1 MQFKRHNQ
9 IGSWKR
15 IQNFHLMFKW
25 SNFSESLLVRSVYL
39 ITIPIVLVQIIGI
52 VIFFELHWDLVLKR
66 SAQSISNEIK
76 ILEMHKDSPSLN
88 NYVNTL
94 QIIRTD
100 NIDISEAEVVSNWIF
115 RKRIKNSLNQISGD
129 FEVLQN
135 QNHFIFF
142 DKKKLEYFYLVPK
155 KRVETKT
162 VAGFFLWTIA
172 VSIILSLISYLF
184 IKKQIQPLK
193 RLGIITRSFGRGIE
207 TPNLKPTGSSEVRGL
222 IKDFNNMHN
231 NINSTLDNQ
240 RNMLA
245 GISHDL
251 KTPLTRINLMI
262 DEINNETL
270 RNSISQNISDMNI
283 MLNHY
288 LDFIKNEKNE
298 NLDEINT
305 SNFISNIAQNYQK
318 LEVLV
323 NNENKIF
330 IRKNQIT
337 RAVMNILDNADK
349 FAEKIFISSNLINN
363 KWEIDIEDNG
373 PGTTL
378 SQEELI
384 RPFVKG
390 SDQLNQGTGLGLSIV
405 QKLIKLNNGEL
416 NFQKSSHGGLKVTVI
431 LQI

>member
-1 MQFKRHNQ
+1 MK
-9 IGSWKR
+9 S
-15 IQNFHLMFKW
+15 
-25 SNFSESLLVRSVYL
+25 SLS
-39 ITIPIVLVQIIGI
+39 
-52 VIFFELHWDLVLKR
+52 
-66 SAQSISNEIK
+66 
-76 ILEMHKDSPSLN
+76 
-88 NYVNTL
+88 
-94 QIIRTD
+94 
-100 NIDISEAEVVSNWIF
+100 
-115 RKRIKNSLNQISGD
+115 QISGN

-135 QNHFIFF
+135 KSYFIFF
-142 DKKKLEYFYLVPK
+142 DKKELEYFYLIPK

-162 VAGFFLWTIA
+162 VSGFFLWTIA
-172 VSIILSLISYLF
+172 ISIILSLISYLF
-184 IKKQIQPLK
+184 IKRQIQPLK

-262 DEINNETL
+262 EEINNEVL
-270 RNSISQNISDMNI
+270 RDSISQNISEMNI

-298 NLDEINT
+298 NLDEIST
-305 SNFISNIAQNYQK
+305 SNFISNIAQNYDK
-318 LEVLV
+318 LEILI
-323 NNENKIF
+323 NHESKIF

-337 RAVMNILDNADK
+337 RAIMNILDNANK
-349 FAEKIFISSNLINN
+349 FAEKIFINSNFSNN
-363 KWEIDIEDNG
+363 KWEIEIEDNG

-378 SQEELI
+378 SQEQML

>member
-1 MQFKRHNQ
+1 
-9 IGSWKR
+9 
-15 IQNFHLMFKW
+15 MFKW
-25 SNFSESLLVRSVYL
+25 KNFSESLLVRSVYL

-52 VIFFELHWDLVLKR
+52 IIFFELHWDLVLKR

-76 ILEMHKDSPSLN
+76 ILEMKKDSPSIN
-88 NYVNTL
+88 NYANTL

-100 NIDISEAEVVSNWIF
+100 NLDFSKTEEVSNWIF
-115 RKRIKNSLNQISGD
+115 KKRMKNSLNQLSGN

-135 QNHFIFF
+135 QTHFIFF
-142 DKKKLEYFYLVPK
+142 DKKKLEFFYLVPK

-162 VAGFFLWTIA
+162 VGGFFLWTIA

-207 TPNLKPTGSSEVRGL
+207 TPNLKPSGSSEVRDL

-262 DEINNETL
+262 EEINSETL
-270 RNSISQNISDMNI
+270 KNSISQNISEMNI

-305 SNFISNIAQNYQK
+305 SDFISNLTQNYPK
-318 LEVLV
+318 LQIL
-323 NNENKIF
+323 NNSSNQIF

-337 RAVMNILDNADK
+337 RAIMNILDNADK
-349 FAEKIFISSNLINN
+349 FAEKIFISSNISNN
-363 KWEIDIEDNG
+363 SWKIEIEDNG
-373 PGTTL
+373 PGTNL
-378 SQEELI
+378 SQEQLI

>member
-1 MQFKRHNQ
+1 MFKR
-9 IGSWKR
+9 
-15 IQNFHLMFKW
+15 

-39 ITIPIVLVQIIGI
+39 ITVPVVLVQIIGI

-76 ILEMHKDSPSLN
+76 ILEMQKDSPSLD
-88 NYVNTL
+88 NYANTL
-94 QIIRTD
+94 QIIR
-100 NIDISEAEVVSNWIF
+100 IDSFDIKDAKEVKNWIF
-115 RKRIKNSLNQISGD
+115 KKRMKNSLGQISED
-129 FEVLQN
+129 FKVLQN
-135 QNHFIFF
+135 QSHFIFF
-142 DKKKLEYFYLVPK
+142 DKKKLEYFYLIPK

-162 VAGFFLWTIA
+162 VGGFFLWTIA

-262 DEINNETL
+262 EELNNETL
-270 RNSISQNISDMNI
+270 KDSISQNISEMNI

-305 SNFISNIAQNYQK
+305 SNFISKIAQNYAK
-318 LEVLV
+318 LQILS
-323 NNENKIF
+323 NNESQMF

-337 RAVMNILDNADK
+337 RAIINILDNADK
-349 FAEKIFISSNLINN
+349 FAEKIFISSNILNN
-363 KWEIDIEDNG
+363 NWVIAIEDNG

-378 SQEELI
+378 SQEQLI

-390 SDQLNQGTGLGLSIV
+390 TDQLNQGTGLGLSIV

>member
-1 MQFKRHNQ
+1 M
-9 IGSWKR
+9 
-15 IQNFHLMFKW
+15 LKW
-25 SNFSESLLVRSVYL
+25 NNFSESLLVRSVYL

-52 VIFFELHWDLVLKR
+52 IIFFELHWDLVLKR

-76 ILEMHKDSPSLN
+76 ILEMKKDSPSIN
-88 NYVNTL
+88 NYANTL

-100 NIDISEAEVVSNWIF
+100 NLDFSKTEEVSNWIF
-115 RKRIKNSLNQISGD
+115 KKRMKNSLNQLSGN

-135 QNHFIFF
+135 QTHFIFF
-142 DKKKLEYFYLVPK
+142 DKKKLEFFYLVPK

-162 VAGFFLWTIA
+162 VGGFFLWTIA

-262 DEINNETL
+262 EEINSETL
-270 RNSISQNISDMNI
+270 KNSISQNISEMNI

-305 SNFISNIAQNYQK
+305 SDFISNLTQNYPK
-318 LEVLV
+318 LQILI
-323 NNENKIF
+323 NNSNQIF

-337 RAVMNILDNADK
+337 RAIMNILDNADK
-349 FAEKIFISSNLINN
+349 FAEKIFISSNILNN
-363 KWEIDIEDNG
+363 NWKIEIEDNG
-373 PGTTL
+373 PGTNL
-378 SQEELI
+378 SQEQLI

>member
-1 MQFKRHNQ
+1 M
-9 IGSWKR
+9 
-15 IQNFHLMFKW
+15 LKW

-39 ITIPIVLVQIIGI
+39 ITIPIVLIQIIGI
-52 VIFFELHWDLVLKR
+52 IIFFELHWDLVLKR

-76 ILEMHKDSPSLN
+76 ILEMQKDSPSLN
-88 NYVNTL
+88 NYANTL
-94 QIIRTD
+94 QIIKTD
-100 NIDISEAEVVSNWIF
+100 NVDITNAKEVSNWIF
-115 RKRIKNSLNQISGD
+115 KKRMRNSLKQISKNY
-129 FEVLQN
+129 EVLQDKN
-135 QNHFIFF
+135 YFIFF
-142 DKKKLEYFYLVPK
+142 DKKNSEYFYLIPR

-162 VAGFFLWTIA
+162 VSGFFLWTIA
-172 VSIILSLISYLF
+172 VSIILSIISYLF

-262 DEINNETL
+262 EEINNEAL
-270 RNSISQNISDMNI
+270 KDSISQNISEMNI

-305 SNFISNIAQNYQK
+305 ESFISKISQNYDK
-318 LEVLV
+318 LEILS
-323 NNENKIF
+323 NDENQIF

-349 FAEKIFISSNLINN
+349 FAKKVYLRSYFVNN
-363 KWEIDIEDNG
+363 KWVLEVEDNG

-378 SQEELI
+378 SQEQLI

-390 SDQLNQGTGLGLSIV
+390 SEQLNQGTGLGLSIV

-416 NFQKSSHGGLKVTVI
+416 NFQKSSYGGLKVSII
-431 LQI
+431 LKV

>member
-1 MQFKRHNQ
+1 M
-9 IGSWKR
+9 
-15 IQNFHLMFKW
+15 LKW

-66 SAQSISNEIK
+66 NAQSISNEIK
-76 ILEMHKDSPSLN
+76 ILELQKDSPLLD
-88 NYVNTL
+88 NYANTL

-100 NIDISEAEVVSNWIF
+100 KFDLSETEDVSNLIF
-115 RKRIKNSLNQISGD
+115 KKRMMNSLGQISSN
-129 FEVLQN
+129 FTVVQN
-135 QNHFIFF
+135 KKFFIFF
-142 DKKKLEYFYLVPK
+142 DQLNTNYYYLIPK
-155 KRVETKT
+155 KRVETNT
-162 VAGFFLWTIA
+162 VGGFFLWTIA
-172 VSIILSLISYLF
+172 ISVILSIISYLF

-262 DEINNETL
+262 EEINNESL
-270 RNSISQNISDMNI
+270 RSSISQNISEMNV

-288 LDFIKNEKNE
+288 LDFIKSEKNE

-305 SNFISNIAQNYQK
+305 ANFITRIGKNYKKLNI
-318 LEVLV
+318 L
-323 NNENKIF
+323 NNHECQIF

-337 RAVMNILDNADK
+337 RAIMNIIDNADK
-349 FAEKIFISSNLINN
+349 FAEKIFISSNILNN
-363 KWEIDIEDNG
+363 KWIIEIEDNG
-373 PGTTL
+373 PGTNL
-378 SQEELI
+378 SQEQLI
-384 RPFVKG
+384 SPFVKG
-390 SDQLNQGTGLGLSIV
+390 SDHLNQGTGLGLSIV

-416 NFQKSSHGGLKVTVI
+416 DFQKSSHGGLKVTVI

>member
-1 MQFKRHNQ
+1 
-9 IGSWKR
+9 
-15 IQNFHLMFKW
+15 MFKW
-25 SNFSESLLVRSVYL
+25 KNFSESLLVRSVYL

-52 VIFFELHWDLVLKR
+52 IIFFELHWDLVLKR

-76 ILEMHKDSPSLN
+76 ILEMKKDSPSIN
-88 NYVNTL
+88 NYANTL

-100 NIDISEAEVVSNWIF
+100 NIDFSKTEEVSNWIF
-115 RKRIKNSLNQISGD
+115 KKRMKNSLNQLSAN

-135 QNHFIFF
+135 QTHFIFL
-142 DKKKLEYFYLVPK
+142 DKKKLEFFYLVPK

-162 VAGFFLWTIA
+162 VGGFFLWTIA

-207 TPNLKPTGSSEVRGL
+207 TPILKPTGSSEVRGL

-262 DEINNETL
+262 EEINSETL
-270 RNSISQNISDMNI
+270 KNSISQNISEMNI

-305 SNFISNIAQNYQK
+305 SDFISNLTQNYPK
-318 LEVLV
+318 LQIL
-323 NNENKIF
+323 NNSSNQIF

-337 RAVMNILDNADK
+337 RALMNILDNADK
-349 FAEKIFISSNLINN
+349 FAEKIFISSNILNN
-363 KWEIDIEDNG
+363 TWKIEIEDNG
-373 PGTTL
+373 PGTNL
-378 SQEELI
+378 SQEQLI

>member
-1 MQFKRHNQ
+1 
-9 IGSWKR
+9 
-15 IQNFHLMFKW
+15 MFKW
-25 SNFSESLLVRSVYL
+25 KNFSESLLVRSVYL

-52 VIFFELHWDLVLKR
+52 IIFFELHWDLVLKR

-76 ILEMHKDSPSLN
+76 ILEMKKDSPSIN
-88 NYVNTL
+88 NYANTL

-100 NIDISEAEVVSNWIF
+100 NLDFSKTEEVSNWIF
-115 RKRIKNSLNQISGD
+115 KKRMKNSLNQLSGN

-135 QNHFIFF
+135 QTHFIFF
-142 DKKKLEYFYLVPK
+142 DKKKLEFFYLVPK

-162 VAGFFLWTIA
+162 VGGFFLWTIA

-262 DEINNETL
+262 EEINSETL
-270 RNSISQNISDMNI
+270 KNSISQNISEMNI

-305 SNFISNIAQNYQK
+305 SDFISNLTQNYPK
-318 LEVLV
+318 LHILI
-323 NNENKIF
+323 NNSNQIF

-337 RAVMNILDNADK
+337 RAIMNILDNADK
-349 FAEKIFISSNLINN
+349 FAEKIFISSNILNN
-363 KWEIDIEDNG
+363 NWKIEIEDNG
-373 PGTTL
+373 PGTNL
-378 SQEELI
+378 SQEQLI

>member
-1 MQFKRHNQ
+1 
-9 IGSWKR
+9 
-15 IQNFHLMFKW
+15 MFKW
-25 SNFSESLLVRSVYL
+25 KNFSESLLVRSVYL

-52 VIFFELHWDLVLKR
+52 IIFFELHWDLVLKR

-76 ILEMHKDSPSLN
+76 ILEMKKDSPSIN
-88 NYVNTL
+88 NYANTL

-100 NIDISEAEVVSNWIF
+100 NLDFSKTEEVSNWIF
-115 RKRIKNSLNQISGD
+115 KKRMKNSLNQLSGN

-135 QNHFIFF
+135 QTHFIFF
-142 DKKKLEYFYLVPK
+142 DKKKLEFFYLVPK

-162 VAGFFLWTIA
+162 VGGFFLWTIA
-172 VSIILSLISYLF
+172 VIIFLSFISYFF

-231 NINSTLDNQ
+231 NINSTLENQ

-262 DEINNETL
+262 EEINSETL
-270 RNSISQNISDMNI
+270 KNSISQNISEMNI

-305 SNFISNIAQNYQK
+305 SDFISNLTQNYPK
-318 LEVLV
+318 LQILI
-323 NNENKIF
+323 NNSNQIF

-337 RAVMNILDNADK
+337 RAIMNILDNADK
-349 FAEKIFISSNLINN
+349 FAEKIFISSNILNN
-363 KWEIDIEDNG
+363 TWKIEIEDNG
-373 PGTTL
+373 PGTNL
-378 SQEELI
+378 SQEQLI

>member
-1 MQFKRHNQ
+1 
-9 IGSWKR
+9 
-15 IQNFHLMFKW
+15 MFKW

-76 ILEMHKDSPSLN
+76 ILEMQKDLPSRD
-88 NYVNTL
+88 NYANTL
-94 QIIRTD
+94 QIITTNNLD
-100 NIDISEAEVVSNWIF
+100 LSETKEVSNWIF
-115 RKRIKNSLNQISGD
+115 KKRMKNSLGQISLD
-129 FEVLQN
+129 FKVLQN
-135 QNHFIFF
+135 ENYFIFF
-142 DKKKLEYFYLVPK
+142 NNKNKDYFYLVPK

-162 VAGFFLWTIA
+162 VGGFFLWTIA
-172 VSIILSLISYLF
+172 ISIILSLISYLF

-231 NINSTLDNQ
+231 NINSTLENQ

-262 DEINNETL
+262 EDINNETL
-270 RNSISQNISDMNI
+270 RNSISQNISEMNI

-298 NLDEINT
+298 NLDEIST
-305 SNFISNIAQNYQK
+305 SNFISNLARNYPK
-318 LEVLV
+318 LEVLS
-323 NNENKIF
+323 NNECQIF
-330 IRKNQIT
+330 VRKNQIT
-337 RAVMNILDNADK
+337 RAIMNILDNADK
-349 FAEKIFISSNLINN
+349 FAEKIFISSDILNN
-363 KWEIDIEDNG
+363 KWKIEIEDNG
-373 PGTTL
+373 PGTNL
-378 SQEELI
+378 SQEQLI

-416 NFQKSSHGGLKVTVI
+416 NFQKSSHGGLKVIVI
-431 LQI
+431 LQV

>member
-1 MQFKRHNQ
+1 
-9 IGSWKR
+9 
-15 IQNFHLMFKW
+15 MFKW
-25 SNFSESLLVRSVYL
+25 KNFSESLLVRSVYL

-52 VIFFELHWDLVLKR
+52 IIFFELHWDLVLKR

-76 ILEMHKDSPSLN
+76 ILEMKKDSPSIN
-88 NYVNTL
+88 NYANTL

-100 NIDISEAEVVSNWIF
+100 NLDFSKTEEVSNWIF
-115 RKRIKNSLNQISGD
+115 KKRMKNSLNQLSGN

-135 QNHFIFF
+135 QTHFIFF
-142 DKKKLEYFYLVPK
+142 DKKKLEFFYLVPK

-162 VAGFFLWTIA
+162 VGGFFIWTIA
-172 VSIILSLISYLF
+172 ISIILSLISYLF

-262 DEINNETL
+262 EEINNETL
-270 RNSISQNISDMNI
+270 KNSISQNISEMNI

-305 SNFISNIAQNYQK
+305 SDFISNLTQNYPK
-318 LEVLV
+318 LQILI
-323 NNENKIF
+323 NNSNQIF

-337 RAVMNILDNADK
+337 RAIMNILDNADK
-349 FAEKIFISSNLINN
+349 FAEKIFISSNILNN
-363 KWEIDIEDNG
+363 TWKIEIEDNG
-373 PGTTL
+373 PGTNL
-378 SQEELI
+378 SQEQLI

-390 SDQLNQGTGLGLSIV
+390 SVQLNQGTGLGLSIV

>member
-1 MQFKRHNQ
+1 LKINWR
-9 IGSWKR
+9 
-15 IQNFHLMFKW
+15 
-25 SNFSESLLVRSVYL
+25 NFSGSLLARSVYL
-39 ITIPIVLVQIIGI
+39 ITIPIVLIQIIGI
-52 VIFFELHWDLVLKR
+52 IIFFELHWDLVLKR
-66 SAQSISNEIK
+66 SAQSIANEIK
-76 ILEMHKDSPSLN
+76 ILEMNKNSSAID
-88 NYVNTL
+88 NYANTL
-94 QIIRTD
+94 QIIR
-100 NIDISEAEVVSNWIF
+100 IDQFEIDKAEEISNVIF
-115 RKRIKNSLNQISGD
+115 KRRIKGYLTQISND
-129 FEVLQN
+129 FNILQN
-135 QNHFIFF
+135 NDYFIFF
-142 DKKKLEYFYLVPK
+142 NQTNTDFYYLIPR
-155 KRVETKT
+155 KRVETNT
-162 VAGFFLWTIA
+162 VGGFFLWTIA
-172 VSIILSLISYLF
+172 ISIILSLISYFF

-207 TPNLKPTGSSEVRGL
+207 TPNLKPTGSSELRDL

-262 DEINNETL
+262 EEINNETL
-270 RNSISQNISDMNI
+270 KNSISQNISEMNI

-305 SNFISNIAQNYQK
+305 SSFISNLAKNYVK
-318 LEVLV
+318 LQILE
-323 NNENKIF
+323 NNESKIL

-337 RAVMNILDNADK
+337 RAIMNILDNADK
-349 FAEKIFISSNLINN
+349 FAEKIYISSNLINK
-363 KWEIDIEDNG
+363 KWKIEIEDNG
-373 PGTTL
+373 PGTNL
-378 SQEELI
+378 SQEQLV
-384 RPFVKG
+384 RPFIKG

-416 NFQKSSHGGLKVTVI
+416 NFQKSSHGGLKVTII

>member
-1 MQFKRHNQ
+1 MKINWR
-9 IGSWKR
+9 
-15 IQNFHLMFKW
+15 
-25 SNFSESLLVRSVYL
+25 NFSGSLLARSVYL
-39 ITIPIVLVQIIGI
+39 ITIPIVLIQIIGI
-52 VIFFELHWDLVLKR
+52 IIFFELHWDLVLKR
-66 SAQSISNEIK
+66 SAQSIANEIK
-76 ILEMHKDSPSLN
+76 ILEMNKNSSAID
-88 NYVNTL
+88 NYANTL
-94 QIIRTD
+94 QIIR
-100 NIDISEAEVVSNWIF
+100 IDQFEIDKAEEITNVIF
-115 RKRIKNSLNQISGD
+115 KRRIKGYLTQISND
-129 FEVLQN
+129 FNILQN
-135 QNHFIFF
+135 NDYFIFF
-142 DKKKLEYFYLVPK
+142 NQTNTDFYYLIPR
-155 KRVETKT
+155 KRVETNT
-162 VAGFFLWTIA
+162 VGGFFLWTIA
-172 VSIILSLISYLF
+172 ISIILSLISYFF

-207 TPNLKPTGSSEVRGL
+207 TPNLKPTGSSELRDL

-262 DEINNETL
+262 EEINNETL
-270 RNSISQNISDMNI
+270 KNSISQNISEMNI

-305 SNFISNIAQNYQK
+305 SSFISNLAKNYVK
-318 LEVLV
+318 LQILD
-323 NNENKIF
+323 NNESKIL

-337 RAVMNILDNADK
+337 RAIMNILDNADK
-349 FAEKIFISSNLINN
+349 FAEKIYISSNLINK
-363 KWEIDIEDNG
+363 KWKIEIEDNG
-373 PGTTL
+373 PGTNL
-378 SQEELI
+378 SQEQLV
-384 RPFVKG
+384 RPFIKG

-416 NFQKSSHGGLKVTVI
+416 NFQKSSHGGLKVTII

>member
-1 MQFKRHNQ
+1 
-9 IGSWKR
+9 
-15 IQNFHLMFKW
+15 MFKW
-25 SNFSESLLVRSVYL
+25 KSFTESLLVRSVYL

-52 VIFFELHWDLVLKR
+52 IIFFELHWDLVLKR

-76 ILEMHKDSPSLN
+76 ILEMQKDSPSIDS
-88 NYVNTL
+88 YANTL

-100 NIDISEAEVVSNWIF
+100 SFDISKADVLSNWIF
-115 RKRIKNSLNQISGD
+115 KKRIKNSLSQISRN
-129 FEVLQN
+129 FKILQN
-135 QNHFIFF
+135 QSHFVIF
-142 DKKKLEYFYLVPK
+142 DKNKLEYFYLVPK
-155 KRVETKT
+155 KRVVTKT
-162 VAGFFLWTIA
+162 VGGFFIWTIA
-172 VSIILSLISYLF
+172 VSIILSVISYLF

-193 RLGIITRSFGRGIE
+193 RLGIITRSFGRGIN

-262 DEINNETL
+262 EEINNEPL
-270 RNSISQNISDMNI
+270 KNSISQNISEMNI

-305 SNFISNIAQNYQK
+305 ANFISDISKNYAK
-318 LEVLV
+318 LEVLS
-323 NNENKIF
+323 NFENYIF

-337 RAVMNILDNADK
+337 RAIMNILDNADK
-349 FAEKIFISSNLINN
+349 FGEKIFISSNFLNN
-363 KWEIDIEDNG
+363 KWEINIEDNG

-378 SQEELI
+378 SQEQLI

-405 QKLIKLNNGEL
+405 QKLVKLNNGEL
-416 NFQKSSHGGLKVTVI
+416 NFQKSSYGGLKVTII
-431 LQI
+431 L

>member
-1 MQFKRHNQ
+1 M
-9 IGSWKR
+9 
-15 IQNFHLMFKW
+15 LKW

-52 VIFFELHWDLVLKR
+52 IIFFELHWDIVLKR

-76 ILEMHKDSPSLN
+76 ILEMQKDSPSLN
-88 NYVNTL
+88 NYSNTL

-100 NIDISEAEVVSNWIF
+100 NVDITKAKEVSNWIF
-115 RKRIKNSLNQISGD
+115 KKRMRNSLRQISKNY
-129 FEVLQN
+129 EVLQDKN
-135 QNHFIFF
+135 YFIFF
-142 DKKKLEYFYLVPK
+142 DKKNSEYFYLIPR

-162 VAGFFLWTIA
+162 VSGFFLWTIA
-172 VSIILSLISYLF
+172 VSIILSIISYLF

-262 DEINNETL
+262 EEINNEVL
-270 RNSISQNISDMNI
+270 KDSISQNISEMNI

-288 LDFIKNEKNE
+288 LDFIKNEKSE

-305 SNFISNIAQNYQK
+305 ESFISKISQNYEK
-318 LEVLV
+318 LDVLS
-323 NNENKIF
+323 NHESQIF

-337 RAVMNILDNADK
+337 RALMNILDNADK
-349 FAEKIFISSNLINN
+349 FAKKVYLRSYFVNN
-363 KWEIDIEDNG
+363 KWILEVEDDG

-378 SQEELI
+378 SQEQLI

-390 SDQLNQGTGLGLSIV
+390 SEQLNQGTGLGLSIV

-416 NFQKSSHGGLKVTVI
+416 NFQKSSYGGLKVSII
-431 LQI
+431 LKV

>member
-1 MQFKRHNQ
+1 
-9 IGSWKR
+9 
-15 IQNFHLMFKW
+15 MFKW
-25 SNFSESLLVRSVYL
+25 KNFSESLLVRSVYL

-52 VIFFELHWDLVLKR
+52 IIFFELHWDLVLKR

-76 ILEMHKDSPSLN
+76 ILEMKKDSPSIN
-88 NYVNTL
+88 NYANTL
-94 QIIRTD
+94 EIIRTD
-100 NIDISEAEVVSNWIF
+100 NLDFSNTEEVSNWIF
-115 RKRIKNSLNQISGD
+115 KKRMKNSLNQLSGN

-135 QNHFIFF
+135 QTHFIFF
-142 DKKKLEYFYLVPK
+142 DKKKLEFFYLVPK

-162 VAGFFLWTIA
+162 VGGFFLWTIA

-262 DEINNETL
+262 EEINSETL
-270 RNSISQNISDMNI
+270 KNSISQNISEMNI

-305 SNFISNIAQNYQK
+305 SDFISNLTQNYPK
-318 LEVLV
+318 LKILI
-323 NNENKIF
+323 NNSNQIF

-337 RAVMNILDNADK
+337 RAIMNILDNADK
-349 FAEKIFISSNLINN
+349 FAEKIFISSNILNN
-363 KWEIDIEDNG
+363 NWKIEIEDNG
-373 PGTTL
+373 PGTNL
-378 SQEELI
+378 SQEQLI

-416 NFQKSSHGGLKVTVI
+416 NFQKSSYGGLKVTVI